1 MVEYSFRFKAL
12 ILTAFFLCGGAGAV
26 LGNIIYNMK
35 SLGLHNTVKSFQ
47 KPIFQTWSMFFAMT
61 LLIFDIPYFKTG
73 VCPGYTTGGVIRGI
87 GLFRVV
93 SIPSLC
99 DLVSTYLQNIAYYIF
114 LLQFGKSQEAQFYF
128 LLQFYQFSIERRN
141 YAPTNGLVSLRQSLA
156 SQLSAFLPYF

>member
-99 DLVSTYLQNIAYYIF
+99 DLVSTYLQNIGLLYLPPSVWQITRGSILLFTAILSIF
-114 LLQFGKSQEAQFYF
+114 YRKKK
-128 LLQFYQFSIERRN
+128 
-141 YAPTNGLVSLRQSLA
+141 LRSH
-156 SQLSAFLPYF
+156 